1 MQQYKKKTLNLLR
14 IVEFQLNKLV
24 FNRIHII
31 NYIKQRSNMNNI
43 KKIGLTALAGSLAV
57 TSANAVDYSL
67 SGDAIIKMTSRDN
80 PAGTEANNGRGIGVD
95 TDLYFNASG
104 ELDNGF
110 TVAFF
115 QAANTD
121 AAWANSSSQV
131 TIGMGSMGTLQINN
145 IAGAKANGIDD
156 VMPFAYE
163 ETWDATDGTAHRAD
177 FFGSSTASG
186 SVDYRIPTQ
195 ELMGVSI
202 NASLTYDPN
211 SDVGATTAGG
221 PGTST
226 VTGTAYTLELAHES
240 GLSVGFGTES
250 IENGG
255 AVSATSTGGDEESA
269 TGYIKYAMGPLTVGY
284 QESYQDTANGG
295 EDKEGEMWGIAYTSG
310 GVSVS
315 YGESE
320 YANAGVSDT
329 ASVATNMDSIQIAY
343 TMGAMTI
350 SAATFETSNAAGI
363 AGRTFE
369 ENEIAV
375 SFAF

>member
-1 MQQYKKKTLNLLR
+1 
-14 IVEFQLNKLV
+14 
-24 FNRIHII
+24 
-31 NYIKQRSNMNNI
+31 MNNI

-57 TSANAVDYSL
+57 TSANAADYSV

-80 PAGTEANNGRGIGVD
+80 PAGTEANNGKGIGVD

-121 AAWANSSSQV
+121 ASWANSSSQV

-163 ETWDATDGTAHRAD
+163 ETWDATDGKVHRAD

-195 ELMGVSI
+195 EMMGLTI
-202 NASLTYDPN
+202 NASLTVDPN
-211 SDVGATTAGG
+211 ADVGATTAGS
-221 PGTST
+221 PGAST
-226 VTGTAYTLELAHES
+226 VSGTAYTLQLGHES
-240 GLSVGFGTES
+240 GVSVGFGVEN
-250 IENGG
+250 IENGN
-255 AVSATSTGGDEESA
+255 AVSATSTGADEESA

-284 QESYQDTANGG
+284 QESYQNTANGG
-295 EDKEGEMWGIAYTSG
+295 EDKEGEMWGIAYTAG
-310 GVSVS
+310 DVSVS
-315 YGESE
+315 YGESSYQNHGKQGSTVVE
-320 YANAGVSDT
+320 T
-329 ASVATNMDSIQIAY
+329 EMDSFQIAY
-343 TMGAMTI
+343 SMGAMSVKAYMTDI
-350 SAATFETSNAAGI
+350 KNINYVSGATETSV
-363 AGRTFE
+363 
-369 ENEIAV
+369 NELAIGL
-375 SFAF
+375 AF

>member
-1 MQQYKKKTLNLLR
+1 
-14 IVEFQLNKLV
+14 
-24 FNRIHII
+24 
-31 NYIKQRSNMNNI
+31 MNNF

-80 PAGTEANNGRGIGVD
+80 PAGTEANNGKGIGVD

-115 QAANTD
+115 QAANTNG
-121 AAWANSSSQV
+121 AWSNSSSQV
-131 TIGMGSMGTLQINN
+131 TVGMGSMGTLQINN

-163 ETWDATDGTAHRAD
+163 ETWDATDGADHRAD
-177 FFGSSTASG
+177 FFGASTASG
-186 SVDYRIPTQ
+186 SVDYRIPAQ
-195 ELMGVSI
+195 EMMGLTI
-202 NASLTYDPN
+202 NASVTLDPN
-211 SDVGATTAGG
+211 SDVGSTTAGG
-221 PGTST
+221 PGAST
-226 VTGTAYTLELAHES
+226 VSGTAYTLQLAHES
-240 GLSVGFGTES
+240 GLEIGGGIETLDSGTGTAGS
-250 IENGG
+250 
-255 AVSATSTGGDEESA
+255 DEDSA
-269 TGYIKYAMGPLTVGY
+269 TGYAKFSSGPISVGY
-284 QESYQDTANGG
+284 QESYQNSANGA
-295 EDKEGEMWGIAYTSG
+295 EDLEGEMWGIAYTAG
-310 GVSVS
+310 DISVS
-315 YGESE
+315 YGESA
-320 YANAGVSDT
+320 YTNHGLST
-329 ASVATNMDSIQIAY
+329 TTSVETEMDSLQIAY

-369 ENEIAV
+369 ENEISV

>member
-1 MQQYKKKTLNLLR
+1 
-14 IVEFQLNKLV
+14 
-24 FNRIHII
+24 
-31 NYIKQRSNMNNI
+31 MNNI

-57 TSANAVDYSL
+57 TSANAVEYSL

-80 PAGTEANNGRGIGVD
+80 PAGTEANNGKGIGVD

-115 QAANTD
+115 QAADTNG
-121 AAWANSSSQV
+121 AWSNSSSQV

-163 ETWDATDGTAHRAD
+163 ETWDATDGKVHRAD

-195 ELMGVSI
+195 EMMGLTI
-202 NASLTYDPN
+202 NASLTVDPN
-211 SDVGATTAGG
+211 ADVGATTAGS
-221 PGTST
+221 PGAST
-226 VTGTAYTLELAHES
+226 VSGTAYTLQLGHES
-240 GLSVGFGTES
+240 GVSVGFGVEN
-250 IENGG
+250 IENGN
-255 AVSATSTGGDEESA
+255 AVSATSTGADEESA

-284 QESYQDTANGG
+284 QESYQNTANGG
-295 EDKEGEMWGIAYTSG
+295 EDKEGEMMGISYSAG
-310 GVSVS
+310 DVSVS
-315 YGESE
+315 YGEST
-320 YANAGVSDT
+320 YSNAGVSDT
-329 ASVATNMDSIQIAY
+329 ASVATDMDSIQIAY
-343 TMGAMTI
+343 TVGAMTI

>member
-1 MQQYKKKTLNLLR
+1 MNTL
-14 IVEFQLNKLV
+14 
-24 FNRIHII
+24 
-31 NYIKQRSNMNNI
+31 

-80 PAGTEANNGRGIGVD
+80 PKGTEANNGKGIGVD

-104 ELDNGF
+104 ELDNGY

-115 QAANTD
+115 QAADTNG
-121 AAWANSSSQV
+121 AWANSSSQV
-131 TIGMGSMGTLQINN
+131 TIGMGSLGTLQVNN

-163 ETWDATDGTAHRAD
+163 ETWDSTDGTAHRAD
-177 FFGSSTASG
+177 FFGASTASG
-186 SVDYRIPTQ
+186 SVDYRIPAQ
-195 ELMGVSI
+195 EMMGLTI
-202 NASLTYDPN
+202 NASVTLDPN
-211 SDVGATTAGG
+211 SDIGATTAGG
-221 PGTST
+221 PGAST
-226 VTGTAYTLELAHES
+226 VTGTAYTLTMAHES
-240 GLSVGFGTES
+240 GVSVGFGTES

-255 AVSATSTGGDEESA
+255 VVSATSTGSDEESA
-269 TGYIKYAMGPLTVGY
+269 TGYVKYSNGPLTVAY
-284 QESYQDTANGG
+284 QESYQDSADGAA
-295 EDKEGEMWGIAYTSG
+295 DKEGEMWGIAYTSG
-310 GVSVS
+310 DISVS
-315 YGESE
+315 YGES
-320 YANAGVSDT
+320 AHSNHALSTT
-329 ASVATNMDSIQIAY
+329 ASVETEMDSVQIAY

>member
-1 MQQYKKKTLNLLR
+1 
-14 IVEFQLNKLV
+14 
-24 FNRIHII
+24 
-31 NYIKQRSNMNNI
+31 MNNL

-80 PAGTEANNGRGIGVD
+80 PAGTEANNGKGIGVD

-121 AAWANSSSQV
+121 GTWANSSSQV

-163 ETWDATDGTAHRAD
+163 ETWDATDGSAHRAD
-177 FFGSSTASG
+177 FFGSSTGSG
-186 SVDYRIPTQ
+186 SVDYRIPAQ
-195 ELMGVSI
+195 EMMGVTI
-202 NASLTYDPN
+202 NASITLDPN
-211 SDVGATTAGG
+211 ADVGATTAGG
-221 PGTST
+221 PGAST
-226 VTGTAYTLELAHES
+226 VSGTAYTLELAHES
-240 GLSVGFGTES
+240 GLSVGLGTET

-255 AVSATSTGGDEESA
+255 AVSATSTGGDEDNA
-269 TGYIKYAMGPLTVGY
+269 TGYVKYAMGPLTVGY
-284 QESYQDTANGG
+284 QESYQNNANGA
-295 EDKEGEMWGIAYTSG
+295 EDKEGEMWGIAYTAG
-310 GVSVS
+310 DISVS
-315 YGESE
+315 YGES
-320 YANAGVSDT
+320 AFQNHGLAGSTVVET
-329 ASVATNMDSIQIAY
+329 EMDSIQIAY

-350 SAATFETSNAAGI
+350 SAATFETTNAAGI

-369 ENEIAV
+369 ESELAV

>member
-1 MQQYKKKTLNLLR
+1 
-14 IVEFQLNKLV
+14 
-24 FNRIHII
+24 
-31 NYIKQRSNMNNI
+31 MNNL

-67 SGDAIIKMTSRDN
+67 SGDAVIKMTSRDN
-80 PAGTEANNGRGIGVD
+80 PAGVEAASGKGIGVD

-115 QAANTD
+115 QAADTNG
-121 AAWANSSSQV
+121 AWANSSSQV
-131 TIGMGSMGTLQINN
+131 TIGMGSLGTLQINN

-163 ETWDATDGTAHRAD
+163 ETWDATDGSDHRAD

-186 SVDYRIPTQ
+186 SVDYRIPAQ
-195 ELMGVSI
+195 EMSGATI
-202 NASLTYDPN
+202 NASVTLDPN

-221 PGTST
+221 PGAST
-226 VTGTAYTLELAHES
+226 VTGTAYTLTMDHES
-240 GLSVGFGTES
+240 GLS
-250 IENGG
+250 IG
-255 AVSATSTGGDEESA
+255 AGLETLDSATGTAGTDEESV
-269 TGYIKYAMGPLTVGY
+269 TGYAKYAMGPLVVAY
-284 QESYQDTANGG
+284 QESYQNSANGA
-295 EDKEGEMWGIAYTSG
+295 EDKEGEMWGIAYTAG
-310 GVSVS
+310 DISVS
-315 YGESE
+315 YGESAYQNHGKQGSTIVE
-320 YANAGVSDT
+320 T
-329 ASVATNMDSIQIAY
+329 EMDSIQIAY

-369 ENEIAV
+369 ENELIV

>member
-1 MQQYKKKTLNLLR
+1 
-14 IVEFQLNKLV
+14 
-24 FNRIHII
+24 
-31 NYIKQRSNMNNI
+31 MNNF

-67 SGDAIIKMTSRDN
+67 TGDAIIKMTSRDN
-80 PAGTEANNGRGIGVD
+80 PAGTEANNGKGIGVD

-115 QAANTD
+115 SAVDTNGAYT
-121 AAWANSSSQV
+121 NSSSQV
-131 TIGMGSMGTLQINN
+131 TVGMGSMGTLQINN

-186 SVDYRIPTQ
+186 SVDYRIPAQ
-195 ELMGVSI
+195 EMMGLTI
-202 NASLTYDPN
+202 NASVTLDPN
-211 SDVGATTAGG
+211 SDIGATTAGG
-221 PGTST
+221 PGAST
-226 VTGTAYTLELAHES
+226 VTGTAYTLTMAHES
-240 GLSVGFGTES
+240 GVSVGFGAES
-250 IENGG
+250 VENGL
-255 AVSATSTGGDEESA
+255 AVSATSTGADEEST
-269 TGYIKYAMGPLTVGY
+269 TGYIKYAMGPVTVGY
-284 QESYQDTANGG
+284 QESYQDSANGAA
-295 EDKEGEMWGIAYTSG
+295 DKEGEMWGIAYTSG
-310 GVSVS
+310 DISVS

-320 YANAGVSDT
+320 YANHALSTT
-329 ASVATNMDSIQIAY
+329 ASVATNMDSFQVAY

-363 AGRTFE
+363 AGRSFE

>member
-1 MQQYKKKTLNLLR
+1 
-14 IVEFQLNKLV
+14 
-24 FNRIHII
+24 
-31 NYIKQRSNMNNI
+31 MNNL

-80 PAGTEANNGRGIGVD
+80 PAGTQANNGKGIGVD

-121 AAWANSSSQV
+121 GAWANSSSQV
-131 TIGMGSMGTLQINN
+131 TIGMGSMGTLQVNN

-163 ETWDATDGTAHRAD
+163 ETWDATDGTVHRAD

-186 SVDYRIPTQ
+186 SVDYRIPAQ
-195 ELMGVSI
+195 EMMGVTI
-202 NASLTYDPN
+202 NASVTLDPN
-211 SDVGATTAGG
+211 SDVGKTTAGS
-221 PGTST
+221 PSSDGTT
-226 VTGTAYTLELAHES
+226 VSGTAYTLELAHES
-240 GLSVGFGTES
+240 GLSIGAGVETV
-250 IENGG
+250 ENGG
-255 AVSATSTGGDEESA
+255 AVSATSTGADEESA
-269 TGYIKYAMGPLTVGY
+269 TGYIKYSMGPLTVGY

-310 GVSVS
+310 DISVS
-315 YGESE
+315 YGES
-320 YANAGVSDT
+320 AHSNHALSTT
-329 ASVATNMDSIQIAY
+329 ASVETEMDSVQIAY

-350 SAATFETSNAAGI
+350 SAASFETSNATGI
-363 AGRTFE
+363 AGRTWE

>member
-1 MQQYKKKTLNLLR
+1 MG
-14 IVEFQLNKLV
+14 KLI
-24 FNRIHII
+24 FT
-31 NYIKQRSNMNNI
+31 SNNWNGFYGYF
-43 KKIGLTALAGSLAV
+43 KKIGLTALVGSLAV

-131 TIGMGSMGTLQINN
+131 TIGMGSMGTLQVNN

-163 ETWDATDGTAHRAD
+163 ETWDATDGTVHRAD
-177 FFGSSTASG
+177 FFGASTASG

-195 ELMGVSI
+195 DMMGLTI
-202 NASLTYDPN
+202 NASVTLDPN

-221 PGTST
+221 PGAST
-226 VTGTAYTLELAHES
+226 VTGTAYTLTMDHES
-240 GLSVGFGTES
+240 GVSVGFGTES

-255 AVSATSTGGDEESA
+255 VVSATSTGGDEESA
-269 TGYIKYAMGPLTVGY
+269 TGYIKYAMGPVTVGY

-295 EDKEGEMWGIAYTSG
+295 ADKEGEMWGVAYTSG
-310 GVSVS
+310 DISVS

-320 YANAGVSDT
+320 YANHALSTT

-369 ENEIAV
+369 ESEIAV

>member
-1 MQQYKKKTLNLLR
+1 
-14 IVEFQLNKLV
+14 
-24 FNRIHII
+24 
-31 NYIKQRSNMNNI
+31 MNNI

-67 SGDAIIKMTSRDN
+67 TGDAIIKMTSRDN
-80 PAGTEANNGRGIGVD
+80 PAGTEANNGKGIGVD

-115 QAANTD
+115 SAVDTNGAYS
-121 AAWANSSSQV
+121 NSSSQV

-163 ETWDATDGTAHRAD
+163 ETWDATDGADHRAD
-177 FFGSSTASG
+177 FFGASTASG

-195 ELMGVSI
+195 ELMGLSI
-202 NASLTYDPN
+202 NASVTVDPN
-211 SDVGATTAGG
+211 SDIGATAAGG
-221 PGTST
+221 PGAST
-226 VTGTAYTLELAHES
+226 VSGTAFTLELAHES
-240 GLSVGFGTES
+240 GVSVGFGTETV
-250 IENGG
+250 ENGG
-255 AVSATSTGGDEESA
+255 VVSSTSTGADEESA

-284 QESYQDTANGG
+284 QESYQDSANGA
-295 EDKEGEMWGIAYTSG
+295 EDKEGEMMGISYSAG
-310 GVSVS
+310 DISVS

-320 YANAGVSDT
+320 YSNAGVSDT
-329 ASVATNMDSIQIAY
+329 ASVSTDMDSIQIAY
-343 TMGAMTI
+343 TVGAMTI

>member
-1 MQQYKKKTLNLLR
+1 
-14 IVEFQLNKLV
+14 
-24 FNRIHII
+24 
-31 NYIKQRSNMNNI
+31 MNNF

-121 AAWANSSSQV
+121 ASWANSSSQV

-177 FFGSSTASG
+177 FFGASTASG
-186 SVDYRIPTQ
+186 SVDYRIPAQ
-195 ELMGVSI
+195 EMMGLTI
-202 NASLTYDPN
+202 NASVTYDPN
-211 SDVGATTAGG
+211 SDVGSTTAGG
-221 PGTST
+221 PGSST

-255 AVSATSTGGDEESA
+255 VVSATSTGGDEESA

-350 SAATFETSNAAGI
+350 AAATFETSNAAGI

-369 ENEIAV
+369 ENEISV

>member
-1 MQQYKKKTLNLLR
+1 
-14 IVEFQLNKLV
+14 
-24 FNRIHII
+24 
-31 NYIKQRSNMNNI
+31 MNNF

-115 QAANTD
+115 QAANT
-121 AAWANSSSQV
+121 ASSWANSSSQV
-131 TIGMGSMGTLQINN
+131 TIGMGSMGTLQVNN

-163 ETWDATDGTAHRAD
+163 ETWDSTSGTAHRAD
-177 FFGSSTASG
+177 FFGASTGSG

-195 ELMGVSI
+195 ELMGVSM

-211 SDVGATTAGG
+211 SDAGATTAGG

-240 GLSVGFGTES
+240 GLSVGLGTET

-255 AVSATSTGGDEESA
+255 AVSATSTGGDEDNA
-269 TGYIKYAMGPLTVGY
+269 TGYVKYAMGPLTVGY
-284 QESYQDTANGG
+284 QESYQNNANGA
-295 EDKEGEMWGIAYTSG
+295 EDKEGEMWGIAYTAG
-310 GVSVS
+310 DISVS
-315 YGESE
+315 YGES
-320 YANAGVSDT
+320 AFQNHGLAGSTVVET
-329 ASVATNMDSIQIAY
+329 EMDSIQIAY

-369 ENEIAV
+369 ENELAV

>member
-1 MQQYKKKTLNLLR
+1 
-14 IVEFQLNKLV
+14 
-24 FNRIHII
+24 
-31 NYIKQRSNMNNI
+31 MNNF

-80 PAGTEANNGRGIGVD
+80 PAGTEANNGKGIGVD

-121 AAWANSSSQV
+121 GAWSNSSSQV
-131 TIGMGSMGTLQINN
+131 TVGMGSMGTLQINN

-163 ETWDATDGTAHRAD
+163 ETWDATDGADHRAD

-186 SVDYRIPTQ
+186 SVDYRIPAQ
-195 ELMGVSI
+195 EMMGLTI
-202 NASLTYDPN
+202 NASVTLDPN
-211 SDVGATTAGG
+211 SDVGSTTAGG
-221 PGTST
+221 PGAST
-226 VTGTAYTLELAHES
+226 VSGTAYTLQLAHES
-240 GLSVGFGTES
+240 GLEIGGGIETLDSGTGTAGS
-250 IENGG
+250 
-255 AVSATSTGGDEESA
+255 DEDSA
-269 TGYIKYAMGPLTVGY
+269 TGYAKFSSGPISVGY
-284 QESYQDTANGG
+284 QESYQNSANGA
-295 EDKEGEMWGIAYTSG
+295 EDKEGEAWGVAYTSG
-310 GVSVS
+310 DISVS
-315 YGESE
+315 YGESAHQNHGLNGSTVIE
-320 YANAGVSDT
+320 T
-329 ASVATNMDSIQIAY
+329 EMDSMQIAY

-350 SAATFETSNAAGI
+350 SAATFETSNAAGT

-369 ENEIAV
+369 ENELAI